1 MNTPAPADL
10 AAELGGLLRPGIT
23 TEGLRS
29 CAVILSLALTKA
41 KSASDDV
48 ADLAVA
54 AHTLIAESA
63 KRVDDGSYGAAAT
76 LLALAPGTRGSLLK
90 ERRRQAAEALHVS
103 TEHLRKEREPL
114 LLEAVADELYAADS
128 AFRLRHRHRSEPER
142 QPERT
147 RLGINWLEQ
156 HRSYRRIW
164 TPVSAMRNDLSILR
178 RYLAEDDEDQAAIAD
193 RLCNITWQWARF
205 ELGLQRFVSE
215 QGGLWL
221 LADMDSEIAA
231 ADAIHRLQ
239 LSVPLGEADS
249 SWLRTLL
256 ADTPHGELDGF
267 ADRLIG
273 AGERRRELMGVW
285 VTWAS
290 CQEQESDEGDCGCA
304 LHAWLRAAE
313 EFIGLIDEDW
323 YRVADWY
330 REASLDGK

>member
-1 MNTPAPADL
+1 MSVPAPADL
-10 AAELGGLLRPGIT
+10 AAGLGGLLRAGVT

-29 CAVILSLALTKA
+29 CPAILGLALTQA
-41 KSASDDV
+41 KSASEEV

-54 AHTLIAESA
+54 AHTLITESA

-76 LLALAPGTRGSLLK
+76 LLGLAPGTRGSLLK
-90 ERRRQAAEALHVS
+90 ERRRQAAESLHVS

-128 AFRLRHRHRSEPER
+128 AYRLRHRRRTEAERSPE
-142 QPERT
+142 QS
-147 RLGINWLEQ
+147 RLGIDWLEQ

-164 TPVSAMRNDLSILR
+164 TPVSGMRNDLVVLR
-178 RYLAEDDEDQAAIAD
+178 RYLAEDDEDRAAIAD
-193 RLCNITWQWARF
+193 RLVNVTWQWARF
-205 ELGLQRFVSE
+205 ELGLQRFASE

-231 ADAIHRLQ
+231 ADAAHRLQ
-239 LSVPLGEADS
+239 LTVPLGEADS

-256 ADTPHGELDGF
+256 ADTPHEELDGF
-267 ADRLIG
+267 GDRLIE
-273 AGERRRELMGVW
+273 AGERRRELMGIW
-285 VTWAS
+285 VEWAS
-290 CQEQESDEGDCGCA
+290 CREPDESDCGCV

-313 EFIGLIDEDW
+313 QFIRLVDEDW

-330 REASLDGK
+330 RLSGRDGEG